1 MNKNIRILTA
11 ELANQIAAGEVVERP
26 ASVVK
31 ELMENSL
38 DAGADEITVEIEN
51 GGQTLIKVT
60 DNGHGLGEED
70 LRLAVLRHATSK
82 IAGIDD
88 LQNIRS
94 YGFRGEALPSI
105 ASVSRFRM
113 TSAPEAESGGTA
125 EGHSISVLYGSV
137 GETAPAAINRGTC
150 VEVAELFSNV
160 PARLKFLKTPSSELK
175 KIQDIFAR
183 IALARPD
190 AGFTLKSGTR
200 TLLRFERGQDLAAR
214 LALLW
219 PPAIVESLLPFD
231 VTHNGIR
238 LYGLTSSPLSSQPR
252 ADRML
257 FFVNGRAIGDRLL
270 MKSVRQGYQGRLT
283 TRDYPQTALFAEIP
297 ACDVDVNVHPA
308 KNEVR
313 FRDEQEIFSAVQRA
327 IGSALT
333 HVPLP
338 SERFEGATD
347 APAGGGPVQK
357 AHPLGFWGRADSV
370 SAMAPFAKKRFDP
383 AEPAP
388 RPAALHESP
397 LPETAFFDAEH
408 PAEKPFQA
416 GSSAAAAEGLSA
428 MDAVHTAAVE
438 EEAAS
443 LPRPESPSPAGPEKP
458 SRGDLLPQGDVPP
471 QAMPFSGFRYLGQ
484 IAATYLVFSQND
496 DALLILDQHAM
507 HERIYFEKF
516 RAEGSCGA
524 SRPLLVPLELELH
537 PSEAAR
543 CLDLKET
550 LPGLGFDCS
559 VDGSRCTVQ
568 SIPPEMDRSEALAF
582 LREALSGRC
591 DDLNS
596 AWIHHAC
603 ATAIR
608 AGQKLSR
615 DDALRLLQAW
625 LRTEEPD
632 FCPHGRPCA
641 VALDHA
647 ELEKL
652 FKRRQS

>member
-1 MNKNIRILTA
+1 MNNNIRILTA

-31 ELMENSL
+31 ELVENSL
-38 DAGADEITVEIEN
+38 DAGADDIIVEIEN
-51 GGQTLIKVT
+51 GGQTLIRVT

-70 LRLAVLRHATSK
+70 LKLAVLRHATSK

-113 TSAPEAESGGTA
+113 TSAPGSESGGA
-125 EGHSISVLYGSV
+125 GEGHSISVLYGSI

-160 PARLKFLKTPSSELK
+160 PARLKFLKSPASELK

-190 AGFTLKSGTR
+190 VGFTLKSGSR
-200 TLLRFERGQDLAAR
+200 SLLRFERGQDLAAR

-219 PPAIVESLLPFD
+219 PPAIVEALLPFD

-270 MKSVRQGYQGRLT
+270 MRSVRQGYQGRLT

-297 ACDVDVNVHPA
+297 AGDVDVNVHPA

-313 FRDEQEIFSAVQRA
+313 FRDEQEIFSAVHRA
-327 IGSALT
+327 IASALA

-338 SERFEGATD
+338 SERFEEAPEQPSEGGA
-347 APAGGGPVQK
+347 VRQ

-370 SAMAPFAKKRFDP
+370 SAMGAFARKRFDP

-388 RPAALHESP
+388 RPAALHEAAQ
-397 LPETAFFDAEH
+397 PEEDFLAV
-408 PAEKPFQA
+408 PGP
-416 GSSAAAAEGLSA
+416 SSAEPPRQ
-428 MDAVHTAAVE
+428 
-438 EEAAS
+438 EEAPARTEEAEQAS
-443 LPRPESPSPAGPEKP
+443 PPSLDAQAPARPAWP
-458 SRGDLLPQGDVPP
+458 SRGDLLPEQDTAP
-471 QAMPFSGFRYLGQ
+471 QPLPLSGFSYLGQ
-484 IAATYLVFSQND
+484 IADTYLVFSQNGE
-496 DALLILDQHAM
+496 ALLILDQHAM
-507 HERIYFEKF
+507 HERIYYEKF
-516 RAEGSCGA
+516 RAEGSIGS
-524 SRPLLVPLELELH
+524 SRPLLVPLDLELH
-537 PSEAAR
+537 PAEASR
-543 CLDLKET
+543 CLELRET
-550 LPGLGFDCS
+550 LPKLGFECS
-559 VDGSRCTVQ
+559 VGGSRCTVR

-641 VALDHA
+641 LALDHA